1 VSPIPENFK
10 KLHQGEEFLRTK
22 TYEAI
27 EADED
32 LSRHV
37 AVTER
42 IMDFLNV
49 LSAKP
54 PSKED
59 EDTKAVRL
67 LGMRLFNGCAAA
79 LQLIVTGYYQNAAMI
94 MRDLLETVFLLGFLG
109 LDRTK
114 ISEWRTADDATRKKV
129 FAPIKIRTAL
139 DENDGFTG
147 KKRAEAYN
155 ILSEL
160 ASHPTYKGFRM
171 LAPKG
176 SEHHCGPFFDFSVL
190 KPLIEQLASLAVQA
204 GANINPLI
212 EDETKEIAMASVD
225 CIEVSGEWFERY
237 FEVPFDRKK
246 IKEMKALLNQRE

>member
-1 VSPIPENFK
+1 MSPIPENFK

-22 TYEAI
+22 SYEAI

-37 AVTER
+37 DVTEK
-42 IMDFLNV
+42 IMDTLHV
-49 LSAKP
+49 LSTNP
-54 PSKED
+54 SSKED

-79 LQLIVTGYYQNAAMI
+79 FQLIVSGYYQNAAMI
-94 MRDLLETVFLLGFLG
+94 MRDLLETAFLLGFLG

-147 KKRAEAYN
+147 KKRAESYN

-190 KPLIEQLASLAVQA
+190 KPLIEQLANLAVQA
-204 GANINPLI
+204 GANYNPLI
-212 EDETKEIAMASVD
+212 EDETKEIATASIN
-225 CIEVSGEWFERY
+225 CLEASGEWFERY
-237 FEVPFDRKK
+237 FGLPFDRKK
-246 IKEMKALLNQRE
+246 VEEMKALLDQWE